1 MLYLYESLPS
11 QWQSCVYL
19 IVVSHWSSDRQ
30 RGLTP
35 EMGRLRTIPIAPNVH
50 RTAAPKLSA
59 GRARSLMP
67 DLGKPH
73 YFHHPDNC
81 YDCTE
86 RETPRK
92 SRINPSILNEAPQE
106 FPNCWTLS
114 LFSFYFKNLITHTH
128 TYTHQKIE
136 YFKSLFPS
144 CNHFHNVEYTPTE

>member
-35 EMGRLRTIPIAPNVH
+35 EMGWLRAIPIAPNVH
-50 RTAAPKLSA
+50 GTAAPKLSA

-73 YFHHPDNC
+73 NFHHPDSC

-86 RETPRK
+86 QEISQK
-92 SRINPSILNEAPQE
+92 SRINPSILNVAPQE
-106 FPNCWTLS
+106 FQKCLNS
-114 LFSFYFKNLITHTH
+114 AFFFYFKNLITHTH
-128 TYTHQKIE
+128 IHTPKNRI
-136 YFKSLFPS
+136 
-144 CNHFHNVEYTPTE
+144 NHFFLHVIIFTMHNFFHSE